1 MTRDNTKASVPL
13 SVMLQQEAE
22 AMEVCVWWC
31 TVVEGC
37 DARGVR
43 VIGFVLCFAQH
54 RNDSHPP
61 NPNIVAKARLKQL
74 KAAMAKERQARQE
87 LAM

>member
-1 MTRDNTKASVPL
+1 MTRDKASVPL

-31 TVVEGC
+31 VCGVEGC
-37 DARGVR
+37 DATGVR
-43 VIGFVLCFAQH
+43 VIGLVLCFAQH